1 MIAHLS
7 GSILDVRLN
16 QLVIDVAGIGYRVTV
31 APELAAE
38 SRVGQSISLHTSLV
52 VREDSWTLFGF
63 SNADAKNLF
72 EQLQSVTGI
81 GPKVAS
87 ALLAV
92 YQPEELRSAIAA
104 QDNAALERVP
114 GIGKKVA
121 SRIILELKDKFG
133 GGYRSKSSLSGP
145 WRTQV
150 IGALT
155 GLGYSVKEAESAL
168 DDVLSDFGRAPT
180 EADLPEM
187 LKLALAQSRRKS

>member
-16 QLVIDVAGIGYRVTV
+16 QLVIDVGGIGYQVTV
-31 APELAAE
+31 APELAAD

-155 GLGYSVKEAESAL
+155 GLGYSAKEAESAL
-168 DDVLSDFGRAPT
+168 DDVLSDFGRTPT
-180 EADLPEM
+180 ETDLPEM

>member
-16 QLVIDVAGIGYRVTV
+16 QLVIDVGGIGYQVTV
-31 APELAAE
+31 APELAAD

-155 GLGYSVKEAESAL
+155 GLGYSAKEAESAL
-168 DDVLSDFGRAPT
+168 DDVLSDFGRTPS

>member
-1 MIAHLS
+1 MIAQLA
-7 GSILDVRLN
+7 GSILDIRLN
-16 QLVIDVAGIGYRVTV
+16 RITVSVSGVGYEVIV
-31 APELAAE
+31 APELATE
-38 SRVGQSISLHTSLV
+38 VRVGDSITLHVSLV
-52 VREDSWTLFGF
+52 VREDSWTLYGF
-63 SNADAKNLF
+63 QSTDAKLLF
-72 EQLQSVTGI
+72 EELQSVTGI

-92 YQPEELRSAIAA
+92 YSPEELRTAIAS

-133 GGYRSKSSLSGP
+133 GGFRSKSSLSGP

-155 GLGYSVKEAESAL
+155 GLGYSAKEAESAL
-168 DDVLSDFGRAPT
+168 EDVLTEFGRTPT
-180 EADLPEM
+180 HDDLPEM
-187 LKLALAQSRRKS
+187 LKMALARSRRSK

>member
-1 MIAHLS
+1 MISHLS

-16 QLVIDVAGIGYRVTV
+16 QLVIDVAGIGYQVTV
-31 APELAAE
+31 APELAAD

-145 WRTQV
+145 WRAQV

-155 GLGYSVKEAESAL
+155 GLGYSAKEAESAL
-168 DDVLSDFGRAPT
+168 DDVLSDFGRTPS

>member
-16 QLVIDVAGIGYRVTV
+16 QLVIEVGGIGYQVTV
-31 APELAAE
+31 APELASD

-155 GLGYSVKEAESAL
+155 GLGYSAKEAESAL
-168 DDVLSDFGRAPT
+168 DDVLSDFGRTPT
-180 EADLPEM
+180 EADLPQM

>member
-16 QLVIDVAGIGYRVTV
+16 QLVIDVAGIGYQVTV
-31 APELAAE
+31 APDLAAE

-155 GLGYSVKEAESAL
+155 GLGYSAKEAESAL
-168 DDVLSDFGRAPT
+168 DDVLSDFGRTPS

>member
-16 QLVIDVAGIGYRVTV
+16 QLVIDVGGIGYQVTV
-31 APELAAE
+31 APEIAAE
-38 SRVGQSISLHTSLV
+38 SRVGQLISLHTSLV

-155 GLGYSVKEAESAL
+155 GLGYSAKEAESAL
-168 DDVLSDFGRAPT
+168 DDVLSNFGRTPT

>member
-16 QLVIDVAGIGYRVTV
+16 QLVIDVAGIGYQVTV

-155 GLGYSVKEAESAL
+155 GLGYSAKEAESAL
-168 DDVLSDFGRAPT
+168 DDVLSDFGRTPS

>member
-1 MIAHLS
+1 MIAHLT

-16 QLVIDVAGIGYRVTV
+16 QLVIDVGGIGYQVTV

-38 SRVGQSISLHTSLV
+38 SRVGRSISLHTSLV
-52 VREDSWTLFGF
+52 VREESWTLFGF

-155 GLGYSVKEAESAL
+155 GLGYSAKEAESAL
-168 DDVLSDFGRAPT
+168 DEVLSNFGRAPT

-187 LKLALAQSRRKS
+187 LKLALAQSRRTS

>member
-16 QLVIDVAGIGYRVTV
+16 QLVIDVAGIGYQVTV

-155 GLGYSVKEAESAL
+155 GLGYSAKEAESAL
-168 DDVLSDFGRAPT
+168 DDVLSDFGRTPT

-187 LKLALAQSRRKS
+187 LKLALAQSRRKL

>member
-16 QLVIDVAGIGYRVTV
+16 QLVIDVAGIGYQVTV

-52 VREDSWTLFGF
+52 LREDSWTLFGF

-155 GLGYSVKEAESAL
+155 GLGYSAKEAESAL
-168 DDVLSDFGRAPT
+168 DDVLSDFGRTPS

>member
-16 QLVIDVAGIGYRVTV
+16 QLVIDVGGIGYQVIV
-31 APELAAE
+31 APELAAD

-155 GLGYSVKEAESAL
+155 GLGYSAKEAESAL
-168 DDVLSDFGRAPT
+168 DDVLSDFGRTPS

-187 LKLALAQSRRKS
+187 LKLALAQSRRKL

>member
-16 QLVIDVAGIGYRVTV
+16 QLVIDVAGIGYQVTV

-168 DDVLSDFGRAPT
+168 DHVLSDFGRTPT

>member
-1 MIAHLS
+1 MIAHLA
-7 GSILDVRLN
+7 GTILDVRLN
-16 QLVIDVAGIGYRVTV
+16 QLIVEVSGIGYQVTV

-38 SRVGQSISLHTSLV
+38 SRVGEKISLHTSLV
-52 VREDSWTLFGF
+52 VREDSWTIYGF
-63 SNADAKNLF
+63 SNSDSKNLF

-92 YQPEELRSAIAA
+92 YGPDDLRNAIAA

-133 GGYRSKSSLSGP
+133 GGFKSKSTLSGP
-145 WRTQV
+145 WRAQV

-155 GLGYSVKEAESAL
+155 GLGYSTKEAESAL
-168 DDVLSDFGRAPT
+168 DDVLSDFGRTPT
-180 EADLPEM
+180 ESDLPEM
-187 LKLALAQSRRKS
+187 LKLALAQSRRTS

>member
-1 MIAHLS
+1 MIAHVT

-16 QLVIDVAGIGYRVTV
+16 QLVIDVGGIGYQVTV

-38 SRVGQSISLHTSLV
+38 SRVGNSISLHTSLV

-87 ALLAV
+87 AILAV
-92 YQPEELRSAIAA
+92 YQPEELRNAIATK
-104 QDNAALERVP
+104 DHAALERVP

-121 SRIILELKDKFG
+121 SRIILELKDKFC

-155 GLGYSVKEAESAL
+155 GLGYSAKEAESAL
-168 DDVLSDFGRAPT
+168 DDVLSDFGRTPT
-180 EADLPEM
+180 QADLPQM

>member
-16 QLVIDVAGIGYRVTV
+16 QLVIDVGGIGYQVTV

-38 SRVGQSISLHTSLV
+38 SRVGQLISLHTSLV

-155 GLGYSVKEAESAL
+155 GLGYSAKEAESAL
-168 DDVLSDFGRAPT
+168 DDVLSNFGRTPS

>member
-16 QLVIDVAGIGYRVTV
+16 QLVIDVGGIGYQVTV
-31 APELAAE
+31 APELAAD

-104 QDNAALERVP
+104 QDNATLERVP

-155 GLGYSVKEAESAL
+155 GLGYSAKEAESAL
-168 DDVLSDFGRAPT
+168 DDVLSDFGRTPT
-180 EADLPEM
+180 ETDLPEM

>member
-16 QLVIDVAGIGYRVTV
+16 QLVIDVGGIGYQVTV

-155 GLGYSVKEAESAL
+155 GLGYSAKEAESAL
-168 DDVLSDFGRAPT
+168 DDVLSDFGRTPS

>member
-1 MIAHLS
+1 MISHLS

-16 QLVIDVAGIGYRVTV
+16 QLVIDVAGIGYQVTV
-31 APELAAE
+31 APELAAD

-155 GLGYSVKEAESAL
+155 GLGYSAKEAESAL
-168 DDVLSDFGRAPT
+168 DDVLSDFGRSPT

>member
-16 QLVIDVAGIGYRVTV
+16 QLVIDVGGIGYQVTV
-31 APELAAE
+31 APELAAD

-145 WRTQV
+145 WRAQV

-155 GLGYSVKEAESAL
+155 GLGCSAKEAESAL
-168 DDVLSDFGRAPT
+168 DDVLSDFGRTPT

>member
-16 QLVIDVAGIGYRVTV
+16 QLVIDVAGIGYQVTV
-31 APELAAE
+31 APELAAD

-63 SNADAKNLF
+63 SNADAMNLF

-121 SRIILELKDKFG
+121 SRIILELKDKFS

-145 WRTQV
+145 WRAQV

-155 GLGYSVKEAESAL
+155 GLGYSAKEAESAL
-168 DDVLSDFGRAPT
+168 DDVLSDFGRTPS

>member
-1 MIAHLS
+1 MISHLS
-7 GSILDVRLN
+7 GSIIDVRLN
-16 QLVIDVAGIGYRVTV
+16 QIVIDVSGIGYQVTV

-38 SRVGQSISLHTSLV
+38 SRVGEKISLHTSLV
-52 VREDSWTLFGF
+52 VREDSWTLYGF
-63 SNADAKNLF
+63 SNADAKSLF

-92 YQPEELRSAIAA
+92 YGPEELRTAIAS

-121 SRIILELKDKFG
+121 SRIILELKEEFG
-133 GGYRSKSSLSGP
+133 GGYRSKSTLSGP

-155 GLGYSVKEAESAL
+155 GLGYSSKEAESAL
-168 DDVLSDFGRAPT
+168 DDVLSDFGRTPT

-187 LKLALAQSRRKS
+187 LKLALAQSRRKT

>member
-16 QLVIDVAGIGYRVTV
+16 QLVIDVGGIGYQVTV

-63 SNADAKNLF
+63 RNADAKNLF

-114 GIGKKVA
+114 GIGKK
-121 SRIILELKDKFG
+121 SCFPN
-133 GGYRSKSSLSGP
+133 KS
-145 WRTQV
+145 RTQ
-150 IGALT
+150 
-155 GLGYSVKEAESAL
+155 
-168 DDVLSDFGRAPT
+168 R
-180 EADLPEM
+180 
-187 LKLALAQSRRKS
+187 

>member
-1 MIAHLS
+1 MIAQLK
-7 GSILDVRLN
+7 GTVIDVRLN
-16 QLVIDVAGIGYRVTV
+16 RLVLEVSGIGYEVIV
-31 APELAAE
+31 APDLASN
-38 SRVGQSISLHTSLV
+38 SRVGDLLTLHTSLV
-52 VREDSWTLFGF
+52 VREDSWTLYGF
-63 SNADAKNLF
+63 EKVDSKSLF

-92 YQPEELRSAIAA
+92 YTPEELRDAIAT

-133 GGYRSKSSLSGP
+133 GGFRSKNSLAGP

-155 GLGYSVKEAESAL
+155 GLGYSTKEAESAL
-168 DDVLSDFGRAPT
+168 DDVLEEFGRTPT
-180 EADLPEM
+180 EKDLPEM
-187 LKLALAQSRRKS
+187 LKLALAQSRRKL

>member
-16 QLVIDVAGIGYRVTV
+16 QLVIDVGGIGYQVTV
-31 APELAAE
+31 APELAAD

-92 YQPEELRSAIAA
+92 YQPEELRSAIAT

-155 GLGYSVKEAESAL
+155 GLGYSAKEAESAL
-168 DDVLSDFGRAPT
+168 DDVLSDFGRTPS

-187 LKLALAQSRRKS
+187 LKLALAQSRRKL

>member
-1 MIAHLS
+1 MFASTNLS
-7 GSILDVRLN
+7 SMLEELVTRLLWRPN
-16 QLVIDVAGIGYRVTV
+16 LLQK
-31 APELAAE
+31 AE
-38 SRVGQSISLHTSLV
+38 SVNRYHFILHSSFAKTHGLYLALEMPMQRTCSSNFNRSLELVLKWPVRYSL
-52 VREDSWTLFGF
+52 
-63 SNADAKNLF
+63 
-72 EQLQSVTGI
+72 
-81 GPKVAS
+81 
-87 ALLAV
+87 

-121 SRIILELKDKFG
+121 SRINLELKDKFS

-145 WRTQV
+145 WRAQV

-155 GLGYSVKEAESAL
+155 GLGYSAKEAESAL
-168 DDVLSDFGRAPT
+168 DDVLSDFGRTPS